1 MNTSMTPRDIK
12 LAVYTVSTSLLL
24 CSTLEVQAA
33 STENDPIPWERGSF
47 PVVSL
52 MPSALGIS
60 PHNLATNP
68 SPQAESQWLARN
80 ALLDPA
86 PISPALYTSHSSN
99 GDTQRVGIFVD
110 QNQFFGGSAGFASPP
125 GNNTLALQGQ
135 SLGAYW
141 SLTSAQGWHVNL
153 VAANTH
159 LNGFARTGQSAWQ
172 ATEGS
177 AVTLSVEGGYS
188 IGISDN
194 WVIEPQAQVINQRTS
209 LGSTSNATNAPSTDT
224 STWSGRVGAR
234 LQGNYQVN
242 GLPVE
247 PYVRTNLWQTYSSG
261 ELLSLGPVDKIN
273 SSRNASSVEVGLGLL
288 ARVTPNVS
296 LFVSGDYS
304 GSTDGAFGL
313 IGNLG
318 VRVRW

>member
-1 MNTSMTPRDIK
+1 MKTSMTPQDIK
-12 LAVYTVSTSLLL
+12 LAVYTVSTSILL

-33 STENDPIPWERGSF
+33 PAEDDPIPWERGSF
-47 PVVSL
+47 PIVSML
-52 MPSALGIS
+52 PSAFGITAK
-60 PHNLATNP
+60 NLVMSA
-68 SPQAESQWLARN
+68 SPQAEPLW
-80 ALLDPA
+80 PA
-86 PISPALYTSHSSN
+86 GNNMFGSASISPALYTAHSSN
-99 GDTQRVGIFVD
+99 GDTQRVGMFAD
-110 QNQFFGGSAGFASPP
+110 QSQFFSGSSGFASPP
-125 GNNTLALQGQ
+125 SNDVLALQGQ
-135 SLGAYW
+135 SLGGYW

-153 VAANTH
+153 VAAGSH
-159 LNGFARTGQSAWQ
+159 LTGFARSAQNTWQ
-172 ATEGS
+172 ATEGN
-177 AVTLSVEGGYS
+177 AVTLSVEGGYP

-209 LGSTSNATNAPSTDT
+209 LSNPNSSSNAPSDT
-224 STWSGRVGAR
+224 TSWSGRVGAR

-261 ELLSLGPVDKIN
+261 ELLSLGPVDKLTT
-273 SSRNASSVEVGLGLL
+273 SRNSSSVEVGLGLL
-288 ARVTPNVS
+288 AKVTPNVS

-313 IGNLG
+313 MGNLG